1 MENIYL
7 FLGEEELIIRNK
19 IDKEIVAT
27 GADIFN
33 IKSYDM
39 EEVNVSKALN
49 DAATPPFL
57 CDSKVII
64 LKNPVFLTKDQ
75 CEIKHNIKAFVNY
88 IKDPSP
94 YTCLIIDA
102 TNLALDETKDHV
114 KLLLKEAEI
123 RNTKKLLPVEAEG
136 WLKRQ
141 FALMGIQI
149 KDETVKLFFNRIGK
163 NLLNAKNEVDKL
175 VCYIG
180 DRKNITNQDV
190 IDCVIR
196 EIESDV
202 YQLTN
207 AIVAQDHNKIISIYE
222 DLIKAGKSAQELF
235 SLIARSMIQ
244 ILVVKKML
252 REGYKQPEISSSLKV
267 SSGRAGYLMKD
278 AKTFSWQVLE
288 DNVLRLGDLDYKIKS
303 GQVEVS
309 TGLEFLLFNINN

>member
-1 MENIYL
+1 MENVCL

-19 IDKEIVAT
+19 IDKEIVET
-27 GADIFN
+27 GADIYN

-57 CDSKVII
+57 CDHKAII
-64 LKNPVFLTKDQ
+64 LKNPVFLTKNP
-75 CEIKHNIKAFVNY
+75 CEIKHNVKAFTNY

-102 TNLALDETKDHV
+102 TNLVLDESKEYV
-114 KLLLKEAEI
+114 KLLLKQAQVS
-123 RNTKKLLPVEAEG
+123 NTRKLQPVEAEG

-141 FALMGIQI
+141 FALLGIQI
-149 KDETVKLFFNRIGK
+149 KDETIKLFFNRIGR

-175 VCYIG
+175 LCYIG
-180 DRKNITNQDV
+180 DRKVVTNQDV
-190 IDCVIR
+190 NDCVIR
-196 EIESDV
+196 EIENDV

-252 REGYKQPEISSSLKV
+252 REGYKQPEISSMLKV
-267 SSGRAGYLMKD
+267 SSGRSSYLIKD
-278 AKTFSWQVLE
+278 AKSFSWQVLE

>member
-19 IDKEIVAT
+19 MEKEIIAT

-49 DAATPPFL
+49 DASTPPFL

-64 LKNPVFLTKDQ
+64 LKNPVFLTKTP
-75 CEIKHNIKAFVNY
+75 CEIKHNLKAFTNY
-88 IKDPSP
+88 LKDPSP
-94 YTCLIIDA
+94 FTCLIIDC
-102 TNLALDETKDHV
+102 TNMILDESKEHV
-114 KLLLKEAEI
+114 KLLLKTAKVST
-123 RNTKKLLPVEAEG
+123 TKRLQPVEAEG

-141 FALMGIQI
+141 FSLMGIQI
-149 KDETVKLFFNRIGK
+149 KDETVKLFFNRIGR

-180 DRKNITNQDV
+180 DRKVVTNQDV
-190 IDCVIR
+190 NDCVIR
-196 EIESDV
+196 EIENDV
-202 YQLTN
+202 YQLSN
-207 AIVAQDHNKIISIYE
+207 AIVAQDHNKIIAIYE

-244 ILVVKKML
+244 VLVVKKML
-252 REGYKQPEISSSLKV
+252 REGYKQPEISSTLKV
-267 SSGRAGYLMKD
+267 SQGRASYLIKD
-278 AKTFSWQVLE
+278 AKSFSWQVLE

>member
-1 MENIYL
+1 MENICL

-19 IDKEIVAT
+19 IDKEIVNS
-27 GADIFN
+27 GADVFN

-49 DAATPPFL
+49 DASTIPFL
-57 CDSKVII
+57 CDTKVVI
-64 LKNPVFLTKDQ
+64 LKNPVFLTKDP
-75 CEIKHNIKAFVNY
+75 CEIKHNIKAFTNY
-88 IKDPSP
+88 LKDPSP

-102 TNLALDETKDHV
+102 TDCVLDEGKEHV
-114 KLLLKEAEI
+114 KLLLKTASVNMT
-123 RNTKKLLPVEAEG
+123 RKLLPVEAEG

-141 FALMGIQI
+141 FALKGIQI

-180 DRKNITNQDV
+180 ERKTITNQDV
-190 IDCVIR
+190 NDCVIK
-196 EIESDV
+196 EIENDV
-202 YQLTN
+202 YQLSN
-207 AIVAQDHNKIISIYE
+207 AIVAQDHNRIISIYE
-222 DLIKAGKSAQELF
+222 DLIKSGKSAQELF

-244 ILVVKKML
+244 VLVVKKML

-267 SSGRAGYLMKD
+267 SSGRATYLIKD
-278 AKTFSWQVLE
+278 AKSFSWQVLE
-288 DNVLRLGDLDYKIKS
+288 DNVLRLGNLDYKIKS
-303 GQVEVS
+303 GQVEIS

>member
-1 MENIYL
+1 MENIFL

-64 LKNPVFLTKDQ
+64 LKNPVFLTKTTS
-75 CEIKHNIKAFVNY
+75 EIKHNIKAFINY

-102 TNLALDETKDHV
+102 TDMSLDESKEHV
-114 KLLLKEAEI
+114 KLLLKVATI
-123 RNTKKLLPVEAEG
+123 SNTRRLQPVEAEG

-141 FALMGIQI
+141 FALMGVQI
-149 KDETVKLFFNRIGK
+149 KDETVKIFFNRLGR

-175 VCYIG
+175 LCYIG
-180 DRKNITNQDV
+180 DRKVITNQDV

-196 EIESDV
+196 EIENDV

-207 AIVAQDHNKIISIYE
+207 AIVAQDHNRIISIYE
-222 DLIKAGKSAQELF
+222 DLIKAGKSSQELF

-244 ILVVKKML
+244 VLVVKKML

-278 AKTFSWQVLE
+278 AKNFSWQVLE
-288 DNVLRLGDLDYKIKS
+288 DNILRLGTLDYKIKS
-303 GQVEVS
+303 GQVEIS
-309 TGLEFLLFNINN
+309 TGLEFLLFNINH

>member
-1 MENIYL
+1 MENLFL
-7 FLGEEELIIRNK
+7 FLGEEELIIHNK
-19 IDKEIVAT
+19 IDKEIVNT

-49 DAATPPFL
+49 DASTPPFL
-57 CDSKVII
+57 CDSKVVII
-64 LKNPVFLTKDQ
+64 KNPVFLTKNP
-75 CEIKHNIKAFVNY
+75 CEIKHNIKAFMNY
-88 IKDPSP
+88 LKDPSP
-94 YTCLIIDA
+94 FTCLIIDA
-102 TNLALDETKDHV
+102 TDTMLDNSKECV
-114 KLLLKEAEI
+114 KLLLKVAI
-123 RNTKKLLPVEAEG
+123 VNNTRKLQPVEAEG

-141 FALMGIQI
+141 FSLMGIQI

-180 DRKNITNQDV
+180 DRKQVTNQDV
-190 IDCVIR
+190 TECVIK
-196 EIESDV
+196 EIENDV

-207 AIVAQDHNKIISIYE
+207 AIVAQDHNRIINIYE
-222 DLIKAGKSAQELF
+222 DLIQAGKSAQELF

-252 REGYKQPEISSSLKV
+252 REGYKLPEITSSLKV
-267 SSGRAGYLMKD
+267 SSGRATYLMKD
-278 AKTFSWQVLE
+278 AKSFSWQVLE
-288 DNVLRLGDLDYKIKS
+288 DNVLRLEELDYKIKS
-303 GQVEVS
+303 GQVEIS